1 MKERLSKTL
10 SRLKKEKIIKNSDDE
25 QKNTSLKA
33 YEIKVFRS
41 LRDKYD
47 ISLSVNNSK
56 DDDDIKEKKLSD
68 EAEITLERI
77 KKGEYFK
84 L

>member
-10 SRLKKEKIIKNSDDE
+10 SRLKKEKIIKNSGDE

>member
-56 DDDDIKEKKLSD
+56 DDDIKEKKLSD

>member
-10 SRLKKEKIIKNSDDE
+10 SRLKKEKIIKNSGDE

-56 DDDDIKEKKLSD
+56 DDDIKEKKLSD

>member
-25 QKNTSLKA
+25 QKNSSLKA